1 MGNFWENS
9 EIKRDEVKKN
19 IFQINEITKTI
30 VFMKKLGIYLF
41 FELDDDTLIK
51 RNSRK
56 IIKVTIYDYDK
67 KKCMVE
73 KRAKSLSL
81 TIEDFY
87 KYFNIVMNSRSILI
101 SEQMKQRMGN
111 LTKEKIEIMEEDES
125 GLCPIC
131 NENKVNLSL
140 PCSHF
145 FCENCIK
152 TWLVKSDSCPLC
164 RFKLKLDQ
172 KDPSGVAGAQSWN
185 VIDDID
191 SEQYEKEYEASLK
204 SLTDKFFFANKK

>member
-73 KRAKSLSL
+73 KRA
-81 TIEDFY
+81 
-87 KYFNIVMNSRSILI
+87 
-101 SEQMKQRMGN
+101 N
-111 LTKEKIEIMEEDES
+111 LY
-125 GLCPIC
+125 L
-131 NENKVNLSL
+131 
-140 PCSHF
+140 
-145 FCENCIK
+145 
-152 TWLVKSDSCPLC
+152 
-164 RFKLKLDQ
+164 
-172 KDPSGVAGAQSWN
+172 
-185 VIDDID
+185 
-191 SEQYEKEYEASLK
+191 
-204 SLTDKFFFANKK
+204 